1 MLDPFRLA
9 SDTRMHLIGGTAALA
24 GLLLVLALWMHV
36 HPSVALLVGGGL
48 FAWGIERYQAIRREG
63 TAERR
68 DLLATWFPFMV
79 AAAVVALVDLLA

>member
-9 SDTRMHLIGGTAALA
+9 TDTRLHLIGGTAALA
-24 GLLLVLALWMHV
+24 GVLLVVALWIHV
-36 HPSVALLVGGGL
+36 HPSVALLIGGGL

-63 TAERR
+63 MAERR

-79 AAAVVALVDLLA
+79 AAAVAALLDLLT